1 MYVSS
6 FKPVPSKVEVG
17 QVKLSIPLLENGVTF
32 PRLALSL
39 LALCLGTACTVPIT
53 EARLLSSRKTPPLNE
68 QILRSGLEISL
79 PEGGALRGWR
89 LAHPA
94 PRATLIYFYGN
105 GDSLWASGRRL
116 WALAETYQVEV
127 VCVDYRGN
135 GFSEGTMGFL
145 AMREDSLRIFDA
157 VHRPGRPT
165 LVMGYSLGSQSAAYL
180 AAHRPVAGLALL
192 AGASSLEEA
201 LPTFQAKV
209 PLLLR
214 PFARLKFD
222 PIFLAKPQARDLV
235 ATVKVPTLILHGEA
249 DKTLP
254 VACAETFNRVSPA
267 PWKRYLRL
275 PGIGHEDLPML
286 SGESRLAIQAWVAE
300 ASKGA

>member
-1 MYVSS
+1 MR
-6 FKPVPSKVEVG
+6 F
-17 QVKLSIPLLENGVTF
+17 LRPL
-32 PRLALSL
+32 PALAALL
-39 LALCLGTACTVPIT
+39 LATACTVPIT
-53 EARLLSSRKTPPLNE
+53 EARLLSSRKSAPLNE
-68 QILRSGLEISL
+68 RIVRTGLEIPL

-105 GDSLWASGRRL
+105 GDSVWASGRRL
-116 WALAETYQVEV
+116 WAMADAYQVDV

-135 GFSEGTMGFL
+135 GFSDGAMGFQ

-157 VHRPGRPT
+157 VHRPDRPT
-165 LVMGYSLGSQSAAYL
+165 LVMGYSLGSQSAANL
-180 AAHRPVAGLALL
+180 AAQRPVAGLALL

-201 LPTFQAKV
+201 LPAFQARV
-209 PLLLR
+209 PFLLR

-222 PIFLAKPQARDLV
+222 PIFLSKPQARDLV
-235 ATVKVPTLILHGEA
+235 ATVKAPTLILHGEA

-254 VACAETFNRVSPA
+254 VICGDTFNRVSPA

-275 PGIGHEDLPML
+275 PGVGHEDLPML
-286 SGESRLAIQAWVAE
+286 TGEARSAIEAWVAQ
-300 ASKGA
+300 ASKVS

>member
-1 MYVSS
+1 MRSLH
-6 FKPVPSKVEVG
+6 P
-17 QVKLSIPLLENGVTF
+17 F
-32 PRLALSL
+32 PALTALL
-39 LALCLGTACTVPIT
+39 LATACTVPIT
-53 EARLLSSRKTPPLNE
+53 EARLLSSRKSAPLNE
-68 QILRSGLEISL
+68 RIVRTGLEIPL

-105 GDSLWASGRRL
+105 GDTLWASGRRL
-116 WALAETYQVEV
+116 WALAEAYQVDV

-135 GFSEGTMGFL
+135 GFSDGTMGFQ

-157 VHRPGRPT
+157 AQRPGLPT
-165 LVMGYSLGSQSAAYL
+165 LVMGYSLGSQSAANV

-201 LPTFQAKV
+201 LPAFQARV
-209 PLLLR
+209 PFLLR

-222 PIFLAKPQARDLV
+222 PIFLSKPQARDLV
-235 ATVKVPTLILHGEA
+235 ATVQAPTLILHGEA
-249 DKTLP
+249 DQTLP
-254 VACAETFNRVSPA
+254 VVCAESFNRVSPA

-275 PGIGHEDLPML
+275 PGVGHEDLPML
-286 SGESRLAIQAWVAE
+286 TGEARAAVEAWVLE
-300 ASKGA
+300 ASKVS